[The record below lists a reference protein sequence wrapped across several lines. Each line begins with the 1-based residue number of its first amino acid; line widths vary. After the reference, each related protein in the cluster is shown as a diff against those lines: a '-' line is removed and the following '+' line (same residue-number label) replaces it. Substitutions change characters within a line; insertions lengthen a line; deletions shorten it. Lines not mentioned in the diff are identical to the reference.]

1 MELLSPLA
9 NLLIIYNNPSLYFRR
24 SLLVI
29 YGEPRYHWEH
39 CILREDITSRRVCI
53 AYREF
58 TPPYL
63 KNGPDQVIG
72 DAIREKAALFWDH
85 QAKYQG

>member
-1 MELLSPLA
+1 M
-9 NLLIIYNNPSLYFRR
+9 LYFRR

-39 CILREDITSRRVCI
+39 CVLREDITSRRVCV

-58 TPPYL
+58 TPPYMTNGRHEEIGRTVRDL
-63 KNGPDQVIG
+63 GKN
-72 DAIREKAALFWDH
+72 FWDH
-85 QAKYQG
+85 TNKYNQAEVKE